1 VGDASEFTFAI
12 RAFLVAY
19 RWRRIDPVPWSPLRK
34 PLAEASVALVTTA
47 GLVMPGQ
54 APFDN
59 DVKGGDSTF
68 RVIPD
73 DAGVAS
79 LIDTHRSRT
88 FDHSG
93 LQSDPNL
100 AFPLDRIGELA
111 RDGRIGR
118 VSERHLSF
126 MGSITAPGRLVR
138 DSAPAAA
145 QVLVDDGVDVALLV
159 PV

>member
-1 VGDASEFTFAI
+1 MGDASEFSFVV
-12 RAFLVAY
+12 RAFLKTY
-19 RWRRIDPVPWSPLRK
+19 HWRRIDPVPWTPLRK

-54 APFDN
+54 PPFDN
-59 DVKGGDSTF
+59 HIKGGDSTF
-68 RVIPD
+68 RVIPR
-73 DAGVAS
+73 DADVGS

-100 AFPLDRIGELA
+100 AFPLDRMGELA
-111 RDGRIGR
+111 HDGRIGR

-126 MGSITAPGRLVR
+126 MGSITAAGRLVR
-138 DSAPAAA
+138 DAAPAAA
-145 QVLVDDGVDVALLV
+145 QLLVDDGVDVALLV